1 MMDEIYN
8 PLELYQKE
16 YKEKFRQIC
25 QDTFKEL
32 KDLSKVDAARN
43 KETCNLIRKS
53 RSELEAA
60 QHQLSGLRFL
70 CLLLWLLVAAGI
82 TYLIYVWQT
91 VSFDIKAS
99 IIAVLCVLV
108 VLLCAFVHPGI
119 RKKKKNRDSLQ
130 SVIDANVRKAWAQ
143 TESLNRLFD
152 WDILTR
158 MISRT
163 VPRIKFD
170 PFFTVQR
177 LADLKTRYGWS
188 DTFNQDRS
196 VLVSHSGEING
207 NPFVFCRTKEM
218 VMEEK
223 TYSGSITITWTTM
236 VPAGNGRTVPQHHSQ
251 VLTAYVTAP
260 CPQYYEKTRL
270 VYGNP
275 AAPDLTFT
283 RCQNKLANNEQS
295 LKFKKTLKKLQKFS
309 RNLTDDSNYTM
320 MTNQVFE
327 VLFNTKDRNDEQ
339 QFRLLFTPLAQ
350 HSMLEL
356 LRNETD
362 AYGDDFDFY
371 KDKKINTIIAEHLQN
386 LSIDTDPKMYQ
397 DYDLENI
404 ESRFYSI
411 NAEHFRSLYFG
422 LAPLLCVPMYQQIR
436 PVEDIYG
443 LDMPLRS
450 AFWEHESLANFWGEE
465 HFQAND
471 CLTECILKTEE
482 LSRDDNMCRLQVSA
496 HGFGIKARTTYV
508 SKLGMDGRMHSI
520 PVNWNEY
527 YPVVGC
533 GCVDLREISPQEDSA
548 MNPLERLDFMSTQTD
563 SMNKSKYRRH
573 IVSHLLYE

>member
-25 QDTFKEL
+25 KDTFKEL
-32 KDLSKVDAARN
+32 KDLSKVDAVQNKITCDVICKARA
-43 KETCNLIRKS
+43 
-53 RSELEAA
+53 ELDAA
-60 QHQLSGLRFL
+60 QQQLSTLRFFCFL
-70 CLLLWLLVAAGI
+70 FWLLVAVGV
-82 TYLIYVWQT
+82 TYIIIKWQT
-91 VSFDIKAS
+91 SSFELQIG
-99 IIAVLCVLV
+99 IIAISLLLV
-108 VLLCAFVHPGI
+108 VLLFAYFHPTI
-119 RKKKKNRDSLQ
+119 RQKKKNKEKLQ
-130 SVIDANVRKAWAQ
+130 SVIDSNVRKAWAQ
-143 TESLNRLFD
+143 MESLNKLFD
-152 WDILTR
+152 WDIMVR

-163 VPRIKFD
+163 VPSIKFD
-170 PFFTVQR
+170 PFFTAQR

-188 DTFNQDRS
+188 DTFNENRS

-207 NPFVFCRTKEM
+207 NPFVFCRTKKM

-236 VPAGNGRTVPQHHSQ
+236 VPDGKGRMVPQHHSQ
-251 VLTAYVTAP
+251 VLTAHVTAP
-260 CPQYYEKTRL
+260 CPQYYESTRL
-270 VYGNP
+270 IYGNP
-275 AAPDLTFT
+275 AAPDLTFS
-283 RCQNKLANNEQS
+283 RKQNNLANNENS
-295 LKFKKTLKKLQKFS
+295 LKFKRTLKKLKKFS
-309 RNLTDDSNYTM
+309 RDLTDDSNYTM

-350 HSMLEL
+350 YNMLEL
-356 LRNETD
+356 LRNESD
-362 AYGDDFDFY
+362 SYGDDFNFY
-371 KDKKINTIIAEHLQN
+371 KEKKINTIIAKHFQE

-397 DYDLENI
+397 DFDIANI
-404 ESRFYSI
+404 EKKFYSI
-411 NAEHFRSLYFG
+411 SAEHFRSLYFG

-471 CLTECILKTEE
+471 CVTESILKTDEM
-482 LSRDDNMCRLQVSA
+482 SRDDNLCKLQVSA
-496 HGFGIKARTTYV
+496 YGFGAKVRTTYV

-520 PVNWNEY
+520 PVNWKEY
-527 YPVVGC
+527 YPVVGT
-533 GCVDLREISPQEDSA
+533 GHVAFQEISPEQDAEL
-548 MNPLERLDFMSTQTD
+548 NPLERVDFVSKQLDSV
-563 SMNKSKYRRH
+563 NKGRYRRH
-573 IVSHLLYE
+573 ILSHLS